1 MAAVVAVEKHLWLSL
16 LGIRESDKTD
26 LLDAPVLPSRLFGT
40 AIEMVL
46 EKYREARVQSAAFKK
61 FIPCRVQAS
70 LKPSGL
76 SRPSPGTSS

>member
-46 EKYREARVQSAAFKK
+46 EKYREARV
-61 FIPCRVQAS
+61 
-70 LKPSGL
+70 
-76 SRPSPGTSS
+76 